1 MDAIYLTRY
10 EEELVLDKSSCNK
23 KDIRFKEGRKVLLK
37 KINSEKLHNDFTH
50 FDSLSKIC

>member
-10 EEELVLDKSSCNK
+10 EEELVLINHSCNK
-23 KDIRFKEGRKVLLK
+23 KDIRFKEGGKVLLK
-37 KINSEKLHNDFTH
+37 KKNSEKLHNDFTH